1 MLSSRLFWKLLAA
14 CAGLNLFAAVVFG
27 LILSN
32 WQEKQI
38 LHQVDLRLRDA
49 ALLARSDLAE
59 LIKSGPSDELQ
70 RRVRELGNET
80 GIRFTLLNLEGGVI
94 ADSGRPTLAEVAKLD
109 NHRHRPEVV
118 QALAHGEGSSQR
130 SSVSLETPYCYF
142 ALRVDDGETPVGV
155 VRSALTVA
163 AIQAETSGMRR
174 LIWSLAA
181 AIFACV
187 LALSYWIVGHITN
200 PMHTL
205 TRAAE
210 AIAAGDYQHRV
221 YVANRDELGML
232 AGTFNRM
239 GQELHTRVT
248 QLSAS
253 HDRQSTVLEGMIEGV
268 IAVDPRQRIVLANK
282 AAGRLFEFRPQAI
295 EGRPLLEVVRNHA
308 LHQAVT
314 TAFATR
320 RPQRLETT
328 REGSDRLIADI
339 HVTPL
344 PGDPCPGVILVMHDT
359 TELRRLESLRRDF
372 VANVSHELKT
382 PLSSIKAYAETLRNG
397 AIHDP
402 EASQTFLERIEDQ
415 ADRLHHLIIDLLMLA
430 RIESAQQA
438 FDIVSVP
445 VADVVKECLDGHRA
459 AADAKQIHLVVE
471 PEQPRCSVRADREGL
486 REILDN
492 LVDNAIKYT
501 PEDGKVSL
509 SWSYNEGMCQISVA
523 DTGIGIGA
531 EHRRRVFERFY
542 RVDKAR
548 SRELGG
554 TGLGLSIVKHLCQAF
569 RGKVGVES
577 EIGKGSV
584 FTVSL
589 PLA

>member
-1 MLSSRLFWKLLAA
+1 MLSSRLFWKLLLA
-14 CAGLNLFAAVVFG
+14 CAGLNLVAAVVFG
-27 LILSN
+27 VILSN
-32 WQEKQI
+32 WQEDQI
-38 LHQVDLRLRDA
+38 LGQVDLRLRDA
-49 ALLARSDLAE
+49 ARLVRSELAD
-59 LIKSGPSDELQ
+59 LIKRGPSEELQ
-70 RRVRELGNET
+70 KRVRELGAET
-80 GIRFTLLNLEGGVI
+80 GIRFTLLNIEGDVI
-94 ADSGRPTLAEVAKLD
+94 ADSQQPTLAEVTKLD

-130 SSVSLETPYCYF
+130 TSVSLNVPYCYF
-142 ALRVDDGETPVGV
+142 ALRADEGETPVGV
-155 VRSALTVA
+155 VRSALTVSS
-163 AIQAETSGMRR
+163 IQAETTGMRR
-174 LIWSLAA
+174 LIWALVAG
-181 AIFACV
+181 IIACV
-187 LALSYWIVGHITN
+187 LALSYWIVGHIIN
-200 PMHTL
+200 PVETL
-205 TRAAE
+205 TQAAE
-210 AIAAGDYQHRV
+210 AIASGNYQNRI

-232 AGTFNRM
+232 ARTFNRM
-239 GQELHTRVT
+239 GQELNTRVT
-248 QLSAS
+248 QLSES

-282 AAGRLFEFRPQAI
+282 AAGKLFEFRPSAV

-314 TAFATR
+314 AAFSTR

-328 REGSDRLIADI
+328 RDSPDRLIADI

-344 PGDPCPGVILVMHDT
+344 PGEPCPGVILVMHDT

-382 PLSSIKAYAETLRNG
+382 PLSSIKAYTETLRNG
-397 AIHDP
+397 AVNDP
-402 EASQTFLERIEDQ
+402 ENSQKFLGRIEEQ
-415 ADRLHHLIIDLLMLA
+415 TDRLHHLIIDMLMLA

-438 FDIVSVP
+438 FDIDAVSVTD
-445 VADVVKECLDGHRA
+445 VANECLDGYRLA
-459 AADAKQIHLVVE
+459 SDAKQIHLLVE
-471 PEQPRCSVRADREGL
+471 PDQPRCCVRADREGL

-501 PEDGKVSL
+501 PEGGKVSL
-509 SWSYNEGMCQISVA
+509 RWSCEGGMCHISVA

-554 TGLGLSIVKHLCQAF
+554 TGLGLSIVKHLCQSF
-569 RGKVGVES
+569 GGKVGVES
-577 EIGKGSV
+577 ENGKGSV